1 MSSLITNKRFLKD
14 IATIVELY
22 PELSLGKSSK
32 GFPYLKGSIRLF
44 DDRAILMD
52 EFHILIQ
59 FSDNYPF
66 EYPKLYEIGGRF
78 PRDFGFHIYKNG
90 LFCLTTEVFEILE
103 TRLGISTLDF
113 IKKKVIPHLAW
124 RVAKLE
130 NFNIKL
136 SEFDHGFRGI
146 IQSYQILCKT
156 EDLNEVSLCLNT
168 AISTIFPKRNDACF
182 CGSVNKYKYCHNS
195 IIEQLIF
202 LPKDLLIKHQ
212 KELANHIKS
221 SI

>member
-32 GFPYLKGSIRLF
+32 GFPYLKG
-44 DDRAILMD
+44 
-52 EFHILIQ
+52 
-59 FSDNYPF
+59 
-66 EYPKLYEIGGRF
+66 
-78 PRDFGFHIYKNG
+78 
-90 LFCLTTEVFEILE
+90 LTTEVFEILE